1 MQIRP
6 CERLI
11 GVLVC
16 VLFIAFTQAVSAQ
29 DNNSGRLAI
38 VGGYL
43 IDGQELLPIQN
54 SVILVEGDR
63 ITHVGTVSDTE
74 IPSDAKVINAN
85 GYTVLPGLS
94 EAHAHLFIVGHGI
107 YDEYFPRY
115 QGRWRE
121 IMPSLVGSEMC
132 IRDSCLCK
140 CNE

>member
-1 MQIRP
+1 MNKDFIASELSAWSGNMQIRP

-43 IDGQELLPIQN
+43 IDGQEGVPIQN
-54 SVILVEGDR
+54 SVILAEGDR

-107 YDEYFPRY
+107 YDEY
-115 QGRWRE
+115 E
-121 IMPSLVGSEMC
+121 
-132 IRDSCLCK
+132 
-140 CNE
+140 